1 MTKWEAFEEYLYERN
16 LLGEE
21 FNAAAVAEDWGI
33 PTAAASSYIQC
44 YLGAQVRPK
53 STTLFVLRRVEGTRT
68 TSAMW
73 HVGERSLDARGM
85 GAQWASDVKRR
96 IERFH
101 EPALKRIAEK
111 NPRALKAAEAV
122 AKGIEASLDMI
133 AALLDGEDPA

>member
-1 MTKWEAFEEYLYERN
+1 VTKWERFEEYLFERD

-21 FNAAAVAEDWGI
+21 FNAAAVADDWGI
-33 PTAAASSYIQC
+33 PTSEATSYIQC
-44 YLGAQVRPK
+44 YLGAQARPK

-68 TSAMW
+68 SNAMW
-73 HVGERSLDARGM
+73 HVGERSLDARAL

-101 EPALKRIAEK
+101 EPVLRRIAEK
-111 NPRALKAAEAV
+111 NPRALRAAEAV

-133 AALLDGEDPA
+133 GAMLDGEA